1 MSSKYAVAENKSK
14 KLIKKT
20 SIDDDQNYQHFK
32 NNYYVIQLQKPKQ
45 REALAELVFKNIQK
59 EQDDYSEKVKKSQKS
74 IQKLLSKAAKIQFQ
88 DDKNSQKQVEF
99 HKIVEGFKHCE
110 SQIQKDY
117 VRSLF
122 CI

>member
-32 NNYYVIQLQKPKQ
+32 NNYNVIQLQKPKQ

-59 EQDDYSEKVKKSQKS
+59 EQDDYSKKVKKSQKS

-99 HKIVEGFKHCE
+99 HKKVEGFKHCE